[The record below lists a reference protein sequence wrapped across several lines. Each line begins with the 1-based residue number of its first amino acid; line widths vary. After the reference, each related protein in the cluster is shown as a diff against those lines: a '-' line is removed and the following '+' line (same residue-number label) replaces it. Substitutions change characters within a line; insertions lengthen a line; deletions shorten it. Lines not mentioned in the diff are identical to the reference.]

1 MFTHYWENLPLFK
14 RLYHKLQEPVCEQY
28 SLTQMELSIL
38 LFLADHPTRD
48 TARDIVEIRH
58 LTKSHVSA
66 SVKRLEAQ
74 GYLQREFHGS
84 NRKTVH
90 LRLTPQAAAAAESGR
105 RAQEKFFAVLRRGFT
120 PAECAA
126 MKRAFEKLAKNAC
139 AALEEP

>member
-14 RLYHKLQEPVCEQY
+14 RLYHKLQEPVCEQF

-38 LFLADHPTRD
+38 LFLNDHPACD
-48 TARDIVEIRH
+48 TARDIVEVRH

-66 SVKRLEAQ
+66 SVKNLEAC
-74 GYLQREFHGS
+74 GYLRREFLDG

-90 LRLTPQAAAAAESGR
+90 LRLTPKADAVIEGGR
-105 RAQEKFFAVLRRGFT
+105 CAQEKFFAVLRRGFT

-126 MKRAFEKLAKNAC
+126 MKRAFEKLAKNAGE
-139 AALEEP
+139 ALEEP

>member
-14 RLYHKLQEPVCEQY
+14 RLYHKMLEPVCEQY

-38 LFLADHPTRD
+38 LFLDDHPSCD

-66 SVKRLEAQ
+66 SVKQLEAH
-74 GYLQREFHGS
+74 GYLRREFLKG

-90 LRLTPQAAAAAESGR
+90 LRLTTQAAAAVESGR
-105 RAQEKFFAVLRRGFT
+105 RAQENFFAVLRRGFT

-126 MKRAFEKLAKNAC
+126 MKRAFEKMAKNAGS
-139 AALEEP
+139 ALEEP